1 MSKDP
6 VLITG
11 GSGFIGAA
19 VARALQNRGTPV
31 TLFDQRPPTPF
42 DETDAIASVPFAAG
56 DILDSFSLV
65 RAIQQSKA
73 KRIVHGAAI
82 VGAGI
87 SIDGPVRTV
96 TTNVLGVTN
105 VLEAARSLGLGRI
118 VFMGSQS
125 VYGPGRYAPVD
136 EGHPTHPDSPYG
148 VTKLASEALG
158 NVYNS
163 CYGVDFVS
171 LRIPHVYGPG
181 RPSGLRGNVIQDMLE
196 AAQAGRPYRMTVG
209 GDQTKDPTYVEDV
222 TQAFLAAL
230 DVPAVKLR
238 GRAYNVA
245 LGDVMTWRQV
255 AGVVRELYPKADL
268 QLGPGP
274 VIVRPGVPEQPLGA
288 LDLKLAKEVLGY
300 APRYPIRGGIKH
312 FAAWLEARRTIK

>member
-1 MSKDP
+1 MTDNTP

-19 VARALQNRGTPV
+19 VARALKTRGTPV
-31 TLFDQRPPTPF
+31 IVFDQRPPTPF
-42 DETDAIASVPFAAG
+42 DGTDPIKDVPFAYG
-56 DILDSFSLV
+56 DILDSFALV
-65 RAIQQSKA
+65 RALQKSGA

-87 SIDGPVRTV
+87 SIDNPVRTV
-96 TTNVLGVTN
+96 ATNMLGISN

-125 VYGPGRYAPVD
+125 IYGPGQYAPVD

-158 NVYNS
+158 NVYRS

-196 AAQAGRPYRMTVG
+196 AAQSGRPYRMAAG
-209 GDQTKDPTYVEDV
+209 GDQTKDPTYVEDA
-222 TQAFLAAL
+222 TSAFLAAL
-230 DVPAVKLR
+230 DIPQGKLK

-245 LGDVMTWRQV
+245 LGNIMTWKEI
-255 AGVVRELYPKADL
+255 ANVVREFYPKADL

-274 VIVRPGVPEQPLGA
+274 IIVRPGVPEQPLGA
-288 LDLKLAKEVLGY
+288 LDLTLAKEVLGY
-300 APRYPIRGGIKH
+300 APKYPIRVGIKH
-312 FAAWLEARRTIK
+312 FADWLEARRK